1 MSHYRLALYLT
12 SAVALL
18 EALLVASISSFD
30 VALARSASV
39 RPFVA
44 VVIVFGLWV
53 QSKIA
58 RYLGVA
64 WYVLMIVSVVW
75 ALPSARVWS
84 VTLALFLVVSL
95 LQLAGAGILLL
106 SKEFAREFA
115 EQREKQPFYKKQLAV
130 CGAIAVIAV
139 IVVMF
144 AIDYADFSRP

>member
-1 MSHYRLALYLT
+1 MAVRHRRVSPGLVLLLTHGQHEPSSAHFHDRSAFAAMSHYRLALYLT

-84 VTLALFLVVSL
+84 VTLALFLVVKPAT
-95 LQLAGAGILLL
+95 AGRRRHPVALEGI
-106 SKEFAREFA
+106 
-115 EQREKQPFYKKQLAV
+115 
-130 CGAIAVIAV
+130 
-139 IVVMF
+139 
-144 AIDYADFSRP
+144 RPGIR